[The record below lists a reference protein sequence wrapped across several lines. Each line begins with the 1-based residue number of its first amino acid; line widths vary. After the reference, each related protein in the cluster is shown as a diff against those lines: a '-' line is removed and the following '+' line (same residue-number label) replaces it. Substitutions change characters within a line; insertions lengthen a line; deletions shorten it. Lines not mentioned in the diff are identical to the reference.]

1 MSGKVQATQGGFVFE
16 RREGYLEGVGSPKTA
31 QGVMQAI
38 PHIAEA
44 MAETGCHK
52 VLVDFTTAE
61 GPVSL
66 MERLEMAEVLAAT
79 TPRTMKLAAVVTRQ
93 QLDPQRFG
101 ETIARNKGVNM
112 RVFLDRDRAL
122 RWLLSDER

>member
-1 MSGKVQATQGGFVFE
+1 
-16 RREGYLEGVGSPKTA
+16 
-31 QGVMQAI
+31 MQAI